1 MPITA
6 RYRRAEPVDQPPGL
20 SRRGLLVGVAAG
32 IGLVAVT
39 TVGETLRPLSGLDV
53 LGPRRPDIGPQALPI
68 NRTARAA
75 GVHAAATDAGY
86 RLTITGRVA
95 APASFALAELQ
106 AMTQHDVQLPIAC
119 VEGWSAGASWTGVS
133 VRDLVRNAGASRTA
147 RVRVVS
153 LEAGGRYRTS
163 LLESDAVA
171 DHSDTSGVATKRCR
185 A

>member
-1 MPITA
+1 MPTLPITA
-6 RYRRAEPVDQPPGL
+6 CQRRASRSTAPAGL

-75 GVHAAATDAGY
+75 GVRAAATDAAY

-95 APASFALAELQ
+95 AP
-106 AMTQHDVQLPIAC
+106 
-119 VEGWSAGASWTGVS
+119 GV
-133 VRDLVRNAGASRTA
+133 V
-147 RVRVVS
+147 
-153 LEAGGRYRTS
+153 
-163 LLESDAVA
+163 
-171 DHSDTSGVATKRCR
+171 
-185 A
+185 